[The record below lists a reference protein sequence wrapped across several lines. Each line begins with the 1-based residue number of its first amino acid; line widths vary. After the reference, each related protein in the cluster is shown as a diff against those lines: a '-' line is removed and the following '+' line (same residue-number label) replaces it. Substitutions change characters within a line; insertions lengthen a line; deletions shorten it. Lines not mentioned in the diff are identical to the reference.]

1 MKKPSWLNWTTLLL
15 MIILYGFLAGILFAF
30 IYACYVAIN
39 DDDIVYNILGWVLI
53 TYAVGIGIYIPTLN
67 FTEWLK
73 KKNILNK
80 NIAHYI
86 SIIPL
91 LPLFIGSAIFT
102 ILLILMIHNLNGL
115 IILFLMMLLILG
127 V

>member
-80 NIAHYI
+80 SYKKIK
-86 SIIPL
+86 
-91 LPLFIGSAIFT
+91 
-102 ILLILMIHNLNGL
+102 
-115 IILFLMMLLILG
+115 ILG
-127 V
+127 SGNITIKLDIEADFSSKSAKDKIEKNGGTLNILKK

>member
-102 ILLILMIHNLNGL
+102 ILLIFGL
-115 IILFLMMLLILG
+115 L
-127 V
+127 